1 MLIAACCIRDSMA
14 RNLADASGCQP
25 SVSGL
30 PMLPKVAIVGRPNVG
45 KSSLFN
51 WLAGVRI
58 SIVEPTPGVT
68 RDRLTTPIELD
79 ENCWIELID
88 TGGMGVIDRDNLT
101 DDVEKQIAI
110 AINEAAVVL
119 FVGDARDG
127 VMPLDELVAKKLRLV
142 NKPVIMVVNKC
153 DVDKFENN
161 AQEFRQ
167 FGYEP
172 FLMVSAHQGRGRT
185 DLLEAIKDAL
195 PKNWDDLA
203 APKEAELKIAIVGR
217 RNVGKSTFINALANE
232 ERVIVS
238 EVAGTT
244 RDSIDV
250 RLERDGKAIVAIDTA
265 GVRRKGSVAD
275 SIEFYSLA
283 RAERSIRRA
292 DVVLL
297 FFDAEKTTSVVD
309 KQLVAYIAENYKP
322 AIFVVNKWDLLKK
335 EGKMTGEWGDYLR
348 KTFPALEHVP
358 IAFTTAMNQKNVQKV
373 LNLAQSIHKQA
384 QSRASTAKLNDV
396 LRRAIEKK
404 PPTMRHGKNPRLY
417 YATQTE
423 ICPPTLILFTNGH
436 DVFSEPYQRY
446 LLKALRDEL
455 PFTEVPIRFMWRVK
469 GDKQLPELTEEV
481 STRPRRIHSPPMKK
495 QPAPN
500 KVRSLRTIEAEKE
513 KQAKTVRQS
522 KKPAKWREAEKKGDV
537 WRDV

>member
-1 MLIAACCIRDSMA
+1 MS
-14 RNLADASGCQP
+14 
-25 SVSGL
+25 
-30 PMLPKVAIVGRPNVG
+30 LPKVAIVGRPNVG

-51 WLAGVRI
+51 WLAGIRI

-68 RDRLTTPIELD
+68 RDRLSTPIELD
-79 ENCWIELID
+79 ENCWIDLID
-88 TGGMGVIDRDNLT
+88 TGGMGVIDKDDLT
-101 DDVEKQIAI
+101 DDVEKQIAV
-110 AINEAAVVL
+110 AIHEASVVL
-119 FVGDARDG
+119 FVTDARDG
-127 VMPLDELVAKKLRLV
+127 VMPLDELVAQKLRLV
-142 NKPVIMVVNKC
+142 DKPVILVVNKC

-161 AQEFRQ
+161 AQEFRR

-172 FLMVSAHQGRGRT
+172 FLMVSAHQGHGKT
-185 DLLEAIKDAL
+185 ELLEAIKAAL
-195 PKNWDDLA
+195 PPDWDDLK
-203 APKEAELKIAIVGR
+203 APKDAELKVAIVGR

-250 RLERDGKAIVAIDTA
+250 RFEHDGKTFIAIDTA

-297 FFDAEKTTSVVD
+297 FFDAEQTTSIVD
-309 KQLVAYIAENYKP
+309 KQLVTYIHENYKP

-335 EGKMTGEWGDYLR
+335 EGKLTGEWGDYLR

-358 IAFTTAMNQKNVQKV
+358 VAFTTAMNQKNVMKV
-373 LNLAQSIHKQA
+373 LNLAQSIHKQSQA
-384 QSRASTAKLNDV
+384 RVSTAKLNDC

-404 PPTMRHGKNPRLY
+404 PPTMRHGKIPKLY

-423 ICPPTLILFTNGH
+423 ICPPTMILFTNVH
-436 DVFSEPYQRY
+436 DVFNEPYQRY
-446 LLKALRDEL
+446 LIKCMRDEL
-455 PFTEVPIRFMWRVK
+455 PFKEVPIRLMWRVK
-469 GDKQLPELTEEV
+469 GDKQLPIPGEE
-481 STRPRRIHSPPMKK
+481 TPKKPPRRIHSPPQRK
-495 QPAPN
+495 APN
-500 KVRSLRTIEAEKE
+500 MVRSLKALEAEQEMK
-513 KQAKTVRQS
+513 KKAVRRS
-522 KKPAKWREAEKKGDV
+522 SRPAKWKQEEKKGDV
-537 WRDV
+537 WRNV